1 MEDKDIIK
9 EEKVDIDEGGD
20 IAGAEAPPE
29 ASTGMSEEQVRKI
42 CEEVIGAFLD
52 KFTPEAPQ
60 KEVEEVEEVEEDL
73 EY

>member
-1 MEDKDIIK
+1 MSIEIDKSK
-9 EEKVDIDEGGD
+9 IDEGGD
-20 IAGAEAPPE
+20 IAGAEAPPSPITE
-29 ASTGMSEEQVRKI
+29 PASGMSEEQVRKI